1 MRAKL
6 LLILVIL
13 GILSAGFVF
22 THSAAVQQ
30 QHCVAEVQAIS
41 AEVNPLAAPN
51 PVQCFDTP
59 AEAVAFA
66 TGGAISPDRSAS
78 PEEISQLIREYDD
91 RLERQ

>member
-6 LLILVIL
+6 LPILVIL
-13 GILSAGFVF
+13 GVLSAGFVF
-22 THSAAVQQ
+22 TLSAVVQQ

-41 AEVNPLAAPN
+41 AEVIPFAAPN

-66 TGGAISPDRSAS
+66 TGGEISPDRSAS
-78 PEEISQLIREYDD
+78 PEEIGQLIREYDD
-91 RLERQ
+91 GLERQ